1 MTRHRTLQPTSD
13 VPPQGHCTHH
23 SGLTER
29 IAHVAFDVAEI
40 KADVKALVTAQAAER
55 GFRQLGRSFAAG
67 LGVATPLGALVWA
80 LLKS

>member
-1 MTRHRTLQPTSD
+1 MAQRRPLNPARAE
-13 VPPQGHCTHH
+13 PGRCAHH

-40 KADVKALVTAQAAER
+40 KVDVKALVTAQAAER
-55 GFRQLGRSFAAG
+55 GFRLLGRAFAAG

-80 LLKS
+80 LFNN